1 VGYNPF
7 RPHVAHRGD
16 AWIIVVCLAIVAL
29 LVLWATGTL

>member
-16 AWIIVVCLAIVAL
+16 VWIIVATLMSVVAL
-29 LVLWATGTL
+29 VGWATGLL

>member
-16 AWIIVVCLAIVAL
+16 AWIIVATVVTVAVA
-29 LVLWATGTL
+29 VLWATGIL

>member
-16 AWIIVVCLAIVAL
+16 VFIIAATLAIVVG
-29 LVLWATGTL
+29 LVLWATGVL

>member
-16 AWIIVVCLAIVAL
+16 ALIVIGALVVVAL
-29 LVLWATGTL
+29 LVLWALGAL

>member
-16 AWIIVVCLAIVAL
+16 AWIVVATLVIVIAL
-29 LVLWATGTL
+29 LLWATGSL

>member
-16 AWIIVVCLAIVAL
+16 ALIIVATVVIVAA
-29 LVLWATGTL
+29 LVLWATGVL